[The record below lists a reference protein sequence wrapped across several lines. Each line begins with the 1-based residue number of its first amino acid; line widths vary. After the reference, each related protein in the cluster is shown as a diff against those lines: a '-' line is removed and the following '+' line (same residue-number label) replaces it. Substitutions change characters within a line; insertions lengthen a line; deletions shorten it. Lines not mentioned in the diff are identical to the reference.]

1 MVAHTLYAR
10 YVRAPI
16 TRVCKSNGNNWSR
29 RQNKRHS
36 DRWNP
41 INSIIW
47 YSLIKRTILYTI
59 KHCLI
64 NRHEHH
70 NCFDF
75 DWSRVLYSVHVTN
88 CHQTRERE
96 REKAPLRTLFYVGI
110 VLLRDW
116 LRSPSKH
123 THTHTHPW
131 KHSRKRDLY
140 VCQCSIYSMQLI
152 RVSAVLWLQLL
163 FHFVWFSSFQW
174 FMIHTLNSLV

>member
-29 RQNKRHS
+29 RQNERHS

-123 THTHTHPW
+123 THTHGNTHANAIYTFVNVQFIACNW
-131 KHSRKRDLY
+131 Y
-140 VCQCSIYSMQLI
+140 VYQQFFGSNFFFTSFD
-152 RVSAVLWLQLL
+152 SLL
-163 FHFVWFSSFQW
+163 FNDLWY
-174 FMIHTLNSLV
+174 TLSTV